1 MIFFANQIKYN
12 MLHAVVSYLI
22 KHFLLSIPY
31 IKNTNWFL
39 KPFNTLATRVLL
51 CLKSLARRVV
61 PTGGVW
67 GVEHPP
73 PNNCSCGQFQVN
85 PGRFAEEIQVN
96 EH

>member
-39 KPFNTLATRVLL
+39 KPIIVSKITRAQGRADRG
-51 CLKSLARRVV
+51 CGGGG
-61 PTGGVW
+61 GGV
-67 GVEHPP
+67 GVTP

-96 EH
+96 EHKFR